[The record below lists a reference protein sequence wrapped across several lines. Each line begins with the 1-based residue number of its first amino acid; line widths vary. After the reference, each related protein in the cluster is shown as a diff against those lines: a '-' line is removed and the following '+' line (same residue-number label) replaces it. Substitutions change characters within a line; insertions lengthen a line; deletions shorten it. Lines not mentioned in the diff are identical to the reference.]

1 LNEQRT
7 AEHNHEHWYVHE
19 LLARYAEIERSSG
32 NAAQTYPEVAAHLSR
47 CESCRAALSDMMAD
61 DAGGVML
68 RRITADDLLFL
79 RRPNLAH
86 HAVGPGS
93 GGPSFSIHI
102 ALPSLDLHG
111 GPAIP
116 GVVARSGVER
126 GFGPTQPGGRLLLF
140 DTVSVEGE
148 DIQVM
153 LTLHSGAIPDRYTIV
168 GDLVGES
175 LPPLLKA
182 RLHVGDEVYFSEVE
196 GGLVQFEDVAFVE
209 DAESVM
215 ITFETPAW
223 SA

>member
-1 LNEQRT
+1 MNEKR
-7 AEHNHEHWYVHE
+7 AVEHNHEHWYVRE

-32 NAAQTYPEVAAHLSR
+32 NAAQMYPEVAAHLSR
-47 CESCRAALSDMMAD
+47 CESCRAALFDMMAD
-61 DAGGVML
+61 DAGDMTL
-68 RRITADDLLFL
+68 RRVTADDLPFL
-79 RRPNLAH
+79 RRPDLAH

-102 ALPSLDLHG
+102 ALPALDLHG

-116 GVVARSGVER
+116 GVVTRSGTGR

-140 DTVSVEGE
+140 DMVSVEGKN
-148 DIQVM
+148 IQVM
-153 LTLHSGAIPDRYTIV
+153 LTLHGGPIPDRYTIV
-168 GDLVGES
+168 GELAGES
-175 LPPLLKA
+175 LPPVLKA

-196 GGLVQFEDVAFVE
+196 DGLVQFEDVAFIE